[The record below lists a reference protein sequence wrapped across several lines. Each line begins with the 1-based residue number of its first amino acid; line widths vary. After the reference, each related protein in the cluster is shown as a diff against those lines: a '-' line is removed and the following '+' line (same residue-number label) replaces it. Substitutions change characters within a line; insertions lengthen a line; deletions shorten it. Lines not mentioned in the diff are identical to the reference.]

1 MEEFWLTPLCSIAL
15 FSLCVY
21 LCTALLRTW
30 FAAGS
35 LSSSFSSSLAI
46 KTKGLTFEFRILWYS
61 EEFIVCS
68 MTARCTVCKT
78 SRDHHPST
86 TVHDS
91 WFTVFALIYC
101 LLVFTKCIVSKHLH
115 FGPVCLN
122 NIVSEIL
129 WFVHMQHSYLKNHT
143 HLVFFCFFLIL
154 RYVKTLWDL

>member
-1 MEEFWLTPLCSIAL
+1 
-15 FSLCVY
+15 
-21 LCTALLRTW
+21 
-30 FAAGS
+30 
-35 LSSSFSSSLAI
+35 
-46 KTKGLTFEFRILWYS
+46 
-61 EEFIVCS
+61 

-129 WFVHMQHSYLKNHT
+129 WFVHMQHSYLKSHT
-143 HLVFFCFFLIL
+143 HLVFFCFFFIL
-154 RYVKTLWDL
+154 RYVKTL